1 MHDHIN
7 DSEKVLRK
15 HTYPKK
21 QFIIEPTYDKENTIV
36 DTDYNKLTKN
46 QLVKLLWNRGIHHN
60 KRQLKAQLVS
70 LLIKDDHS
78 K

>member
-1 MHDHIN
+1 
-7 DSEKVLRK
+7 
-15 HTYPKK
+15 
-21 QFIIEPTYDKENTIV
+21 V